1 MILKAGPLS
10 DLQDA
15 RYCAAEGIPYLSF
28 SLERGSFRKVAPGFI
43 TDVATW
49 ISGPVIV
56 ADYGVEDS
64 AELILEECTQLKIND
79 ICLSGTQVVPELT
92 TWKKVQLSELKSKEE
107 LIQLAKMW
115 HRIEL
120 VYQDFLDTEAFLPW
134 LLNKNN
140 LPDNVCIEAH
150 PLLFPMINSEDK
162 NQLPDFTFGNHFI
175 ESGILNYELCDT
187 WLNIFT

>member
-1 MILKAGPLS
+1 MILKAGTLS

-64 AELILEECTQLKIND
+64 AELILEECTKLKIKD
-79 ICLSGTQVVPELT
+79 I
-92 TWKKVQLSELKSKEE
+92 WYRKKYLL
-107 LIQLAKMW
+107 
-115 HRIEL
+115 RIRNS
-120 VYQDFLDTEAFLPW
+120 
-134 LLNKNN
+134 LNMF
-140 LPDNVCIEAH
+140 A
-150 PLLFPMINSEDK
+150 SR
-162 NQLPDFTFGNHFI
+162 
-175 ESGILNYELCDT
+175 
-187 WLNIFT
+187 